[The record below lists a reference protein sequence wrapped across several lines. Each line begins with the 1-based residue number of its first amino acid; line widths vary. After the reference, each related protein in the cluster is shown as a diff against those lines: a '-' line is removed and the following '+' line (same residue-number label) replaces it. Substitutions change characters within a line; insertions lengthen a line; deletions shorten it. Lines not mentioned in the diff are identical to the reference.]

1 MSTITIAISDT
12 MKDWIDAKAQSG
24 DFKDPADYVVDLI
37 RREQERANK
46 ITSMQTLLDE
56 GLASGIGHRSKQELL
71 EAALTNFRATREG

>member
-37 RREQERANK
+37 RRERANK
-46 ITSMQTLLDE
+46 ITSMQALVDE
-56 GLASGIGHRSKQELL
+56 GLASGIGNRSKQELFD
-71 EAALTNFRATREG
+71 AALTNFRARRDG